1 LRHFVL
7 KAEVCQGRLGT
18 NLRGKLDEQTFLQA
32 EVSPRLTVDL
42 HEHEGDD
49 FWMSARHQVH
59 SYRPG
64 AARKDVFSA
73 DRHISVD
80 AEDEEWCAAFLFG
93 CLWLS

>member
-1 LRHFVL
+1 
-7 KAEVCQGRLGT
+7 
-18 NLRGKLDEQTFLQA
+18 
-32 EVSPRLTVDL
+32 
-42 HEHEGDD
+42 
-49 FWMSARHQVH
+49 MSARHQVH